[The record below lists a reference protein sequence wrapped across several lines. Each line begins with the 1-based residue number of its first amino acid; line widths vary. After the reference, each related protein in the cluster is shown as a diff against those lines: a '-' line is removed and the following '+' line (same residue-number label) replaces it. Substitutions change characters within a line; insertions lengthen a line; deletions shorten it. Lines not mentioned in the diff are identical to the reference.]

1 MKLIVCWYDDDIY
14 HISKFYILLLYS
26 FYIQQ
31 FHTCV
36 KLMTKTELH
45 HTNTSMETSN
55 DHCSTAEHSAKEDIL
70 GVVGECPI
78 CYEVLSSTRNRCIT
92 PCGHTMCF
100 ECMMRYVKRQIE
112 LRADCA
118 CPCCRKMLFESTYS
132 AAIAPSG
139 GYTGGDSGDDSSESS
154 ESSESDDENETD
166 DGYGGGHLDHDQD
179 HHEEEEDYATIERIA
194 EECADR
200 GVTFTDMT
208 ALMLFRGRSM
218 DSTAC
223 RRLSLPESE
232 YTHEYCR
239 SIGRAVFDVVDE
251 LDEECVTEHDERLFM
266 DAEDQRSQ
274 SQTSFARIR

>member
-1 MKLIVCWYDDDIY
+1 MYVCKIDAQHNMNSPCMYFKY
-14 HISKFYILLLYS
+14 
-26 FYIQQ
+26 
-31 FHTCV
+31 
-36 KLMTKTELH
+36 
-45 HTNTSMETSN
+45 NSMETAPPPMS
-55 DHCSTAEHSAKEDIL
+55 SEHSAECSAKYIA
-70 GVVGECPI
+70 ECPI
-78 CYEVLSSTRNRCIT
+78 CYEVLSTTRNRCIT
-92 PCGHTMCF
+92 PCGHTICF

-118 CPCCRKMLFESTYS
+118 CPCCRKTLFESTRV
-132 AAIAPSG
+132 
-139 GYTGGDSGDDSSESS
+139 GDSVHGSSDGSSSDSDT
-154 ESSESDDENETD
+154 DDEYRD
-166 DGYGGGHLDHDQD
+166 DHSDSDHEID
-179 HHEEEEDYATIERIA
+179 EDYATIERIA

-274 SQTSFARIR
+274 SQASFAGIR